1 MELRHQHGTPSKEWI
16 ITLPGPGYRVA
27 GDMCG
32 LITVRLDRDEPATVK
47 AVYKTK
53 RDTILMPG
61 KIFRRGI
68 KRHLIVLTFSRVA
81 DGWAFLKICKGKH
94 GMGERPAVI
103 IE

>member
-1 MELRHQHGTPSKEWI
+1 MELRHQHGVPSKEWI

-32 LITVRLDRDEPATVK
+32 FITVRLDRDEPATVE
-47 AVYKTK
+47 AAYKTEK
-53 RDTILMPG
+53 DTS
-61 KIFRRGI
+61 GI

-81 DGWAFLKICKGKH
+81 DGWAFLTICKGKH